1 MPALRGFSHAG
12 NQRVLPFVGSRFC
25 HFVGVMTWQTWP
37 EPVFAANA
45 KLEPLEQQGPWT
57 LARDVDGAK

>member
-1 MPALRGFSHAG
+1 MRVTRGFFRLWVVASVTW
-12 NQRVLPFVGSRFC
+12 VL
-25 HFVGVMTWQTWP
+25 FVGVMTWQTWP